1 MSDNTGNNLLLLL
14 AGLVVGVGVGVLI
27 APDKGSVT
35 RQKIKDGFDSSA
47 DDVLEKLA
55 GLIDGVKK
63 GAEDLIPGLKE
74 VLEASNPEEKNE
86 REELIELLEQKL
98 EALKANK

>member
-1 MSDNTGNNLLLLL
+1 MSENTGNNLLLLL
-14 AGLVVGVGVGVLI
+14 AGLAVGVGVGVLI
-27 APDKGSVT
+27 APDKGSNT

-63 GAEDLIPGLKE
+63 GAQDLVPGLKE

-86 REELIELLEQKL
+86 REELIKLLEQKL
-98 EALKANK
+98 EALKATK